1 MRRAALLIFF
11 LCVFAQSDDD
21 TETSSL
27 SSVVF
32 GNDSIAPRFPAGL
45 TSAPYPGAVK
55 ETYVYTGAVGDGGA
69 NEYPLVDSTAG
80 PLHVVYTEDVPVKP
94 TPNPVFAPLHL
105 DVLCTAG
112 ECPAQLDAFA
122 PQAAPQPPDSSLG
135 VDPWLPPQCDPAT
148 NAATAACGA
157 QLRSCLASHAFA
169 QCDSKHSLN
178 QREQR
183 GLTLVDAVLADL
195 KLLDSSQSARKS
207 LRTLFLSSLQSDFVG
222 AELLFSLADRILADN
237 RDANFAVADGTD
249 KKFAELY
256 LEEAITCWKKEFA
269 NPPVAAACGCYN
281 AHGKCWRAAAPG
293 CFDSLPKAD
302 VAHCFNYL
310 ACTRAQCEGSGAAAA
325 AAASTALLV
334 AAGAVFAALWRL

>member
-94 TPNPVFAPLHL
+94 TPNPVFSPLQL

-112 ECPAQLDAFA
+112 ECPTQLDAFA
-122 PQAAPQPPDSSLG
+122 PQAAPQPPDNSLA
-135 VDPWLPPQCDPAT
+135 VDPWLPPACNPAT

-157 QLRSCLASHAFA
+157 QLRDCLASHALA
-169 QCDSKHSLN
+169 QCDSKHSH
-178 QREQR
+178 
-183 GLTLVDAVLADL
+183 GLTLVDAVQADL
-195 KLLDSSQSARKS
+195 GLIDSSQSARKS
-207 LRTLFLSSLQSDFVG
+207 LRTLFLSSLQSDYVG
-222 AELLFSLADRILADN
+222 AALLFSLADRILADN
-237 RDANFAVADGTD
+237 SFYAVADGTD
-249 KKFAELY
+249 KKKAEDSLA
-256 LEEAITCWKKEFA
+256 EAIACWKVEFA
-269 NPPVAAACGCYN
+269 NPPIVAACRCYN

-302 VAHCFNYL
+302 VDHCFHYL
-310 ACTRAQCEGSGAAAA
+310 ACTRAQCEGSGAAATT
-325 AAASTALLV
+325 AASAALLL
-334 AAGAVFAALWRL
+334 AAGAVFAALRR